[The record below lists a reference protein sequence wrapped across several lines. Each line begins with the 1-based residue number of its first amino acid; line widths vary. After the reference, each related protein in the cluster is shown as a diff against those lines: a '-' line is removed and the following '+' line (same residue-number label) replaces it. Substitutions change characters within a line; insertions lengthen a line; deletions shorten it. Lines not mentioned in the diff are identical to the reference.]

1 MNRRPPDNDR
11 PRFELMNSLNAGNS
25 GKKDTGFRILS
36 WSVPV
41 TLTVAGLMLLYGP
54 NRARLTPGMS
64 PGKTNQAKN
73 AARPADS
80 RVKPDNKLKQAQ
92 ARRPLPQDYSVKL
105 VAQSEVLVR
114 KNLLAQLQAFQE
126 MSRRMKS
133 DRDSLLDAV
142 EKRPLLPTSP
152 KDANDTSAARALA
165 DVTPPELRADTPIDA
180 LYSYLRD
187 YEAEIQRNHLAVSAA
202 RQALSK
208 GLSFPEVYRAMK
220 PGSTRM
226 PSFDEL
232 ILMQSPD
239 APWERDASGTAA
251 ASLSVKSTAELARY
265 RDLLG
270 QSVRQTGLAATRLAS
285 LFDGGRPAPPMTGQP
300 GGTGG
305 HGQGGGS
312 GSSGH
317 GGAGDAPEAV
327 PLTAWREYAGE
338 RLDKDMV
345 KAQALPGRRF
355 TRSAENRGWL
365 YINTWYIIGPWE
377 NYGRDDFALVHPP
390 ELAVDLDATYTD
402 GQKGVGVEETD
413 SDPIK
418 VVGPKVT
425 LDGVLRWK
433 FMQSESM
440 HNTVPVTTDHSTY
453 YAYTEVYFDEAVS
466 MLVAIGTDD
475 GGRLWINGKDVWQD
489 AGTSWYNIDEHIEPF
504 EFRQGWNTILVR
516 LENTGGSAAGF
527 SLMIIPADQIPAA
540 PASQPKK

>member
-1 MNRRPPDNDR
+1 MSSLHSNSKA
-11 PRFELMNSLNAGNS
+11 RFKLMDTLNAET
-25 GKKDTGFRILS
+25 GKKDVAFRILS
-36 WSVPV
+36 WGLPV
-41 TLTVAGLMLLYGP
+41 TLTVAGLALLYGP
-54 NRARLTPGMS
+54 NGTGPAQGVRLARNAS
-64 PGKTNQAKN
+64 AKTAPRS
-73 AARPADS
+73 AHP
-80 RVKPDNKLKQAQ
+80 RVRPDNHLKQLQ
-92 ARRPLPQDYSVKL
+92 SHRPLPQEYSVKL
-105 VAQSEVLVR
+105 VAQSEVLIR
-114 KNLLAQLQAFQE
+114 KNLLAHLQDFQE

-142 EKRPLLPTSP
+142 EHRPLLPTSP
-152 KDANDTSAARALA
+152 ENANDTSEARALQ
-165 DVTPPELRADTPIDA
+165 DVPTPDPRADAPIDY
-180 LYSYLRD
+180 LYGLLRD

-202 RQALSK
+202 RQALSR

-220 PGSTRM
+220 PGSTSM
-226 PSFDEL
+226 PSFDDL
-232 ILMQSPD
+232 IRMQSPD
-239 APWERDASGTAA
+239 APWERDETGTAA

-265 RDLLG
+265 RELLG
-270 QSVRQTGLAATRLAS
+270 QTVRQAGLAAARLS
-285 LFDGGRPAPPMTGQP
+285 GLFDGGRTAPPMAGGSGVSGGQ
-300 GGTGG
+300 GS
-305 HGQGGGS
+305 GGGS
-312 GSSGH
+312 GSGSG
-317 GGAGDAPEAV
+317 GSGDAPEAI

-338 RLDKDMV
+338 RLNKDMV

-355 TRSAENRGWL
+355 TRDAARRGWL

-390 ELAVDLDATYTD
+390 EISVDLDAVYTD
-402 GQKGVGVEETD
+402 GQKGFGIEETD

-418 VVGPKVT
+418 VTGPKVA
-425 LDGVLRWK
+425 LDGTLRWK

-504 EFRQGWNTILVR
+504 EFRQGWNTILIR

-527 SLMIIPADQIPAA
+527 SLMIIPFDAA
-540 PASQPKK
+540 SV

>member
-1 MNRRPPDNDR
+1 MNSPSPDNDR
-11 PRFELMNSLNAGNS
+11 PRFKLMSRLNDGN
-25 GKKDTGFRILS
+25 GKKDSGFRILS
-36 WSVPV
+36 WGLPV
-41 TLTVAGLMLLYGP
+41 TLTVAGLALLYGTNSAGLMP
-54 NRARLTPGMS
+54 GVHAVKNDQARSAP
-64 PGKTNQAKN
+64 
-73 AARPADS
+73 RPADP
-80 RVKPDNKLKQAQ
+80 RVRPDNKLKQAQ
-92 ARRPLPQDYSVKL
+92 TRRPLPRDYSVKL

-126 MSRRMKS
+126 MSRRMKA
-133 DRDSLLDAV
+133 DRDSLLDTV
-142 EKRPLLPTSP
+142 ERRPLLPASP
-152 KDANDTSAARALA
+152 RNANDTSAARALA
-165 DVTPPELRADTPIDA
+165 DVPPPELRADIRIDV
-180 LYSYLRD
+180 LYGILRD

-208 GLSFPEVYRAMK
+208 GLSFPEVCRAFK

-226 PSFDEL
+226 PPFDEL
-232 ILMQSPD
+232 IRMQSPD

-265 RDLLG
+265 RELLG

-285 LFDGGRPAPPMTGQP
+285 LFDGGRPAPPVASGRS
-300 GGTGG
+300 GGSG
-305 HGQGGGS
+305 GQGGGS
-312 GSSGH
+312 GSGH
-317 GGAGDAPEAV
+317 GGSGDAPEAV

-377 NYGRDDFALVHPP
+377 NYGRDDFALIHPP

-402 GQKGVGVEETD
+402 GQKGIGIEETD

-418 VVGPKVT
+418 VAGPKVT

-504 EFRQGWNTILVR
+504 EFRQGWNTILIR

-527 SLMIIPADQIPAA
+527 SLMIIPADQIPARKA
-540 PASQPKK
+540 N

>member
-1 MNRRPPDNDR
+1 MNRFPPDNNR
-11 PRFELMNSLNAGNS
+11 SRFELMSSLNAGN
-25 GKKDTGFRILS
+25 GKKDAGYRILS
-36 WSVPV
+36 WGLPV
-41 TLTVAGLMLLYGP
+41 TLTVAGLILLYGT
-54 NRARLTPGMS
+54 NRAGLTS
-64 PGKTNQAKN
+64 AVRSDKTKQSKSAPH
-73 AARPADS
+73 PADS
-80 RVKPDNKLKQAQ
+80 RLRPDNRFRQMQAH
-92 ARRPLPQDYSVKL
+92 RPLSQDYSVKL

-126 MSRRMKS
+126 MSRRMKA
-133 DRDSLLDAV
+133 DRDSLLETV

-165 DVTPPELRADTPIDA
+165 DVPPPELQDDTPVDT
-180 LYSYLRD
+180 LYGFLRD
-187 YEAEIQRNHLAVSAA
+187 YEAEIQQNHIAVSAA
-202 RQALSK
+202 KQALSK
-208 GLSFPEVYRAMK
+208 GLSFPEVYRTMK

-232 ILMQSPD
+232 IRMQSPD
-239 APWERDASGTAA
+239 VPWKRDASGTAA

-265 RDLLG
+265 RELLG
-270 QSVRQTGLAATRLAS
+270 QSVRQTGLAAARLAS
-285 LFDGGRPAPPMTGQP
+285 LFDGGRPALPMSGRS

-305 HGQGGGS
+305 QGQGGGS

-317 GGAGDAPEAV
+317 GGDGDAPEAI
-327 PLTAWREYAGE
+327 PFTAWREYAGE

-355 TRSAENRGWL
+355 TRGADNRGWL

-390 ELAVDLDATYTD
+390 ELSVDLDATYTD
-402 GQKGVGVEETD
+402 GQKGIGVEETD
-413 SDPIK
+413 SDPIR

-453 YAYTEVYFDEAVS
+453 YAYTEVYFDEPVS

-475 GGRLWINGKDVWQD
+475 GGRLWINGRDVWQD

-504 EFRQGWNTILVR
+504 EFRQGWNAILIR

-527 SLMIIPADQIPAA
+527 SLMIIPADQLPADW
-540 PASQPKK
+540 SVSKKS

>member
-1 MNRRPPDNDR
+1 MSSQHSDSK
-11 PRFELMNSLNAGNS
+11 PRFDLMRGMNAND
-25 GKKDTGFRILS
+25 GKKDAGFRILS
-36 WSVPV
+36 WGLPV
-41 TLTVAGLMLLYGP
+41 TLTAAGLLLLYGT
-54 NRARLTPGMS
+54 NKAGLAPGTHPFAS
-64 PGKTNQAKN
+64 AKTAP
-73 AARPADS
+73 RPADS
-80 RVKPDNKLKQAQ
+80 RIRPDKQLKQAQ
-92 ARRPLPQDYSVKL
+92 SRRPLPQEYSVKL

-114 KNLLAQLQAFQE
+114 KNLFAQLQAFQE
-126 MSRRMKS
+126 ISRKMKA
-133 DRDSLLDAV
+133 DRDSLLDTV
-142 EKRPLLPTSP
+142 ERRPLLPTSP
-152 KDANDTSAARALA
+152 EDANDTSAARALQ
-165 DVTPPELRADTPIDA
+165 DVMPPDLRADMPIDD
-180 LYSYLRD
+180 LYGFLRE

-226 PSFDEL
+226 PSFDDL
-232 ILMQSPD
+232 IRMQSPD
-239 APWERDASGTAA
+239 SSWERDETGTAA
-251 ASLSVKSTAELARY
+251 ASLSVKSTAELSRY
-265 RDLLG
+265 RELLG
-270 QSVRQTGLAATRLAS
+270 QTVRQAGLAAARLAS
-285 LFDGGRPAPPMTGQP
+285 LFDGGRPAPQMAGRS
-300 GGTGG
+300 GGSGA
-305 HGQGGGS
+305 HGQGNNTGAGVGGS
-312 GSSGH
+312 
-317 GGAGDAPEAV
+317 GDAPEAV

-355 TRSAENRGWL
+355 TRDAADRGWL

-390 ELAVDLDATYTD
+390 ELSVDLDAVYTD
-402 GQKGVGVEETD
+402 GQKGIGIEETD

-418 VVGPKVT
+418 VAGPKVT

-453 YAYTEVYFDEAVS
+453 YAYTEVYFDEPAS

-475 GGRLWINGKDVWQD
+475 GGQLRINGKDVWQD

-504 EFRQGWNTILVR
+504 EFRQGWNTILIR

-527 SLMIIPADQIPAA
+527 SFMIIPADLIPAD
-540 PASQPKK
+540 PAK